1 MKHLSTSSIS
11 GFFNLWCGIVSLFV
25 LKKEQKN
32 TGVYKRLA
40 CDEKNRVQERNQ
52 NAALNLACE
61 YYGDDN
67 LIKKGPEVQKTCWF
81 WRYCKTP
88 QCKYHVVWTNKGKN
102 TGSIWWLVYS
112 KIQHKNDL
120 PTINMELLGGHCF
133 YSKKM
138 DVLCNQWECKGW
150 R

>member
-1 MKHLSTSSIS
+1 M
-11 GFFNLWCGIVSLFV
+11 

-88 QCKYHVVWTNKGKN
+88 QCKYHVAWTKEGQGKEYWIYMVV
-102 TGSIWWLVYS
+102 SL
-112 KIQHKNDL
+112 Q
-120 PTINMELLGGHCF
+120 
-133 YSKKM
+133 
-138 DVLCNQWECKGW
+138 
-150 R
+150 